1 MSNLQLVNFRD
12 IDLNDIFFDS
22 LRESY
27 REFDDWFRR
36 KSDEKAY
43 IIVNDRKELDGF
55 LYLKLENGP
64 IIDVKPIID
73 AEVVLKI
80 GTFKINPH
88 STRLGERFIKK
99 SLDHAIVAK
108 ADICYVT
115 LFEKHEALL

>member
-55 LYLKLENGP
+55 LYL
-64 IIDVKPIID
+64 
-73 AEVVLKI
+73 
-80 GTFKINPH
+80 
-88 STRLGERFIKK
+88 
-99 SLDHAIVAK
+99 
-108 ADICYVT
+108 
-115 LFEKHEALL
+115 